1 MLSTYSLLIAL
12 ILYGIGS
19 IAVLIALNGRSRKLE
34 AASTVLMI
42 AGLVAHTIWIG
53 TICVRTGHPPLT
65 NLSEITGF
73 LAWTVLSIKL
83 LLQFRFRVDAASF
96 FLYPL
101 VFLLLL
107 VSALVGQRYVA
118 LGAEARSVL
127 FVGHLLV
134 TTLGM
139 AAMVIG
145 TVFTWLYHVHQ
156 HYLKSKRPGRLYDW
170 IPSLQL
176 CDFLSFR
183 GLAIGFTLYTV
194 GIIAGVL
201 WAYRSVGDPFSLRA
215 KELGAILAWLLF
227 AALLQSYINGSFRL
241 RRNLIVSFAA
251 VFALAISLTGI
262 SHV

>member
-1 MLSTYSLLIAL
+1 MLSTFSLLGAL
-12 ILYGIGS
+12 ILYGIAS
-19 IAVLIALNGRSRKLE
+19 IVVLAALNGRSRRLE
-34 AASTVLMI
+34 TTATWMMA
-42 AGLVAHTIWIG
+42 AGLVAHTVWIG

-65 NLSEITGF
+65 NFTEITGF
-73 LAWTVLSIKL
+73 LAWALLSIKL

-96 FLYPL
+96 FIYPL

-107 VSALVGQRYVA
+107 VSALVGGSYA
-118 LGAEARSVL
+118 PLEDDTRSVL
-127 FVGHLLV
+127 FVAHLLI

-156 HYLKSKRPGRLYDW
+156 HYLKTKRQGRLYDW

-201 WAYRSVGDPFSLRA
+201 WAYRTVGDPMSFRA

-227 AALLQSYINGSFRL
+227 ATLLQSYRNGSFRL
-241 RRNLIVSFAA
+241 RRNLVVSVAA
-251 VFALAISLTGI
+251 VFSLAIAVTGI